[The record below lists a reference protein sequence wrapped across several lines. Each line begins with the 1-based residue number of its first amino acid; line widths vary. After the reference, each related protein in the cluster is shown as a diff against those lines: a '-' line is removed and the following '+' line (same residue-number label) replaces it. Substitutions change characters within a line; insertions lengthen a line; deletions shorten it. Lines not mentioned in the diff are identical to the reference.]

1 MFLFGLGPSIV
12 CLSLCVIQR
21 DFVWGF
27 FGSGAGGQVAG
38 GGGGLLGTKHLLGD
52 DTRVCKHTH
61 THTLLVWPRLL
72 QVQPGCRL

>member
-38 GGGGLLGTKHLLGD
+38 GGGGSFGD
-52 DTRVCKHTH
+52 KASSGRRHASV
-61 THTLLVWPRLL
+61 
-72 QVQPGCRL
+72 